1 MEVRVEKNPLIN
13 RIWSEWTEV
22 DRSLS
27 GMTVENRMNICKEH
41 QWVFQKE
48 TNGFVDLESLYS
60 SVHHKHNREEFIRWF
75 YIVCSYIFSRIHLGE
90 NSYAHYQKRFKDTFK
105 RDRCTSKDFPKQ
117 VLLVLALMGYITGI
131 EKGYSYNV
139 GGKNNHGYIY
149 KVDKEKLLDWSPST
163 PTYNGI
169 PEWVMSRTES
179 LSFDESGKDTD
190 RISWTQHPEW
200 LAERQ
205 YQSISSIEVVKEGF
219 NESSSWLFKFSEYQD
234 FYSLSEDEQEELE
247 SKWLSY
253 QKLRNLSCGI
263 LGSCKDDSET
273 YAGRFYSPLT
283 NMKSSHRHQFLRLD
297 GELVTEV
304 DVSSAQPTFLGIILY
319 LQTGVMSE
327 WLKQSLKGTF
337 YEWIGQM
344 TNTKEDRPTVK
355 KWMMRY
361 LYSCYGS
368 KKRKDF
374 KGEHKPTYGNWK
386 KDKPYLSFQKRL
398 NNFLKVAEPEIYH
411 YIDECKK
418 NPQYKDEKGKWCST
432 LSYQLVKQEV
442 AYIQKCIHSLPQK
455 MKFYTIHDCIA
466 VKESDSMEVKSIM
479 EKVSREMYGEDITLG
494 IKRENTSAE

>member
-1 MEVRVEKNPLIN
+1 MIVKTEMNPLLG
-13 RIWSEWTEV
+13 RIWQEWIEK
-22 DRSLS
+22 DKELSL
-27 GMTVENRMNICKEH
+27 MTVDERREICKNC
-41 QWVFQKE
+41 QDIFPKSKE
-48 TNGFVDLESLYS
+48 LIDLEVLYS
-60 SVHHKHNREEFIRWF
+60 SIHKQHNRDEFIKWF
-75 YIVCSYIFSRIHLGE
+75 YVVCTHILSRPHLGD
-90 NSYAHYQKRFKDTFK
+90 NSYYAYQAHFKKLF
-105 RDRCTSKDFPKQ
+105 RREQCTSKVFPMR
-117 VLLVLALMGYITGI
+117 VLLVLRMLGYITDF
-131 EKGYSYNV
+131 EKWYVYHQ
-139 GGKNNHGYIY
+139 GGKNNRGYQF
-149 KVDKEKLLDWSPST
+149 KMDTDRLLDWGPSST
-163 PTYNGI
+163 TYNGI
-169 PEWVMSRTES
+169 PKWVMSHTES
-179 LSFDESGKDTD
+179 ITFEEPGKDLD
-190 RISWTQHPEW
+190 RIGWTQHPEW

-205 YQSISSIEVVKEGF
+205 YQTISSIQVLEEGLRA
-219 NESSSWLFKFSEYQD
+219 SSSWLFNFSEDQD
-234 FYSLSEDEQEELE
+234 FYSLTEDEQEELE
-247 SKWLSY
+247 SKCLSY
-253 QKLRNLSCGI
+253 QKLRNLHLGI
-263 LGSCKDDSET
+263 VGGCKDDSET

-297 GELVTEV
+297 GELITEV

-374 KGEHKPTYGNWK
+374 EGEHKPTYGNWK

-411 YIDECKK
+411 YIDECKR

-442 AYIQKCIHSLPQK
+442 AYIQKCIHTLPED

-466 VKESDSMEVKSIM
+466 VKESDSLLVKSIM
-479 EKVSREMYGEDITLG
+479 EQVSREMYGENITLPL
-494 IKRENTSAE
+494 KRENTGEV